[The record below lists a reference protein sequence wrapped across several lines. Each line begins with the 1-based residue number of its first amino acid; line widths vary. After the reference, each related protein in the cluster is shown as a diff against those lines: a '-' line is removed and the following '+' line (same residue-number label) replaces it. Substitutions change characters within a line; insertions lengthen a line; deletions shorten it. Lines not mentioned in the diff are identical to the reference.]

1 MNMEYQL
8 NNCLLRVWEAGDEQS
23 LVEHANNYNV
33 SKNLKDS
40 FPHPYTLTDASD
52 WINFNILKKKTSN
65 FAIVVDGYAVGG
77 IGLHEKE
84 DIFRKNLEIGYWLGE
99 KYWGRGIVTEAVK
112 AVTEFGFENFDVKR
126 IYASVFETNPP
137 SMKVLEK
144 SGYKLEAI
152 LKKSVFKHGLVMD
165 EYIFARYR

>member
-1 MNMEYQL
+1 MEYQL

-99 KYWGRGIVTEAVK
+99 KYWGRGI
-112 AVTEFGFENFDVKR
+112 
-126 IYASVFETNPP
+126 
-137 SMKVLEK
+137 
-144 SGYKLEAI
+144 
-152 LKKSVFKHGLVMD
+152 
-165 EYIFARYR
+165 